1 MHLLEGNHAAENAA
15 LRKRL
20 HERMEALKARAR
32 CSRQGGD
39 EESLGGAAAS
49 AANRPAL

>member
-20 HERMEALKARAR
+20 HERMEALKPVLAAAAK
-32 CSRQGGD
+32 GGD